1 MDENQST
8 DNDLQKA
15 IDNINNNNSDNNT
28 EPAFSEPVAAP
39 SSVPEGDSG
48 ELGEPVGPFP
58 MPPAPNGGEP
68 SVNVVEPGPEPIA
81 PIDPINIPDLGENG
95 NANVT
100 PATENNNNTPIVPGG
115 DTAVAPNVP
124 EADNTTPSISTDHN
138 TNLTDSG
145 NNGPDSS
152 INTSNSL
159 SSDAGIGNNNGTNS
173 DSSIGNDAGVSN
185 DSGIGNDTSIGS
197 DSGVG
202 GPAAEGP
209 EIGGSE
215 LGGSEIGG
223 SENHQIKEAALKA
236 LIPLLKDHVKASP
249 EEKFELCKDIFDNL
263 HDSSVFDQAYQA
275 ASEITDED
283 ARAQALLYIIESI
296 E

>member
-15 IDNINNNNSDNNT
+15 IDNINNNNSDNNA
-28 EPAFSEPVAAP
+28 EPTFSEPVAAP

-58 MPPAPNGGEP
+58 MPPAPAENEP
-68 SVNVVEPGPEPIA
+68 NVNVVAPGPEPIA

-95 NANVT
+95 SASVT
-100 PATENNNNTPIVPGG
+100 PAPENGNNTPIVPGG
-115 DTAVAPNVP
+115 DAAAAPNAP
-124 EADNTTPSISTDHN
+124 ETENATPSISTDHN
-138 TNLTDSG
+138 TNLADAS
-145 NNGPDSS
+145 NAGPD
-152 INTSNSL
+152 NS
-159 SSDAGIGNNNGTNS
+159 SSDNSSLGT
-173 DSSIGNDAGVSN
+173 DAGLSGDAGMNN
-185 DSGIGNDTSIGS
+185 DSGIGRDAGIGG
-197 DSGVG
+197 DSGIG
-202 GPAAEGP
+202 NQA
-209 EIGGSE
+209 IGGA
-215 LGGSEIGG
+215 
-223 SENHQIKEAALKA
+223 ENHQIKEAALKA